1 MAPELRNQIDA
12 LKDAIHQAAT
22 PSCFGDYQRG
32 QMAAERDCHTCES
45 EGFCTTQ
52 PPVLADTPKNTP
64 AGHKFDDGKP
74 RWDLLPYDAVADV
87 VDVLTHGSL
96 KYGPENWRTVQRWDE
111 RYFAAAMRHL
121 SAYRLGSFTDDD
133 SGLPHL
139 AHAACC
145 VLFLLAKEGETR

>member
-1 MAPELRNQIDA
+1 MNAKRQGQLDA
-12 LKDAIHQAAT
+12 LKDAIHQPPKSFDPGVNHCADVSWACPQELPRVPPEQNT
-22 PSCFGDYQRG
+22 VG
-32 QMAAERDCHTCES
+32 QKH
-45 EGFCTTQ
+45 
-52 PPVLADTPKNTP
+52 
-64 AGHKFDDGKP
+64 DDGKP
-74 RWDLLPYDAVADV
+74 RWDLLPYDAVAGV
-87 VDVLTHGSL
+87 VDVLTHGSA

-121 SAYRLGSFTDDD
+121 SAYRRGSFTDDD